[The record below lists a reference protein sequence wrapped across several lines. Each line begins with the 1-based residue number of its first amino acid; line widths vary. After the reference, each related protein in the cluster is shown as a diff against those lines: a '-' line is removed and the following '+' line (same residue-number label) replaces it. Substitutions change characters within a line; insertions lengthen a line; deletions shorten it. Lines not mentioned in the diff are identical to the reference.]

1 MASSS
6 STASTNPVFG
16 FTITEKL
23 TKQNFAIWSAQM
35 LAAIR
40 GASLEGHIDGKTAV
54 PVAEVDEKQG
64 EKVVKVANPEYQK
77 WFAADQQLLGY
88 IFSSLSREILG
99 QIADCRSALQAWR
112 AIGSM
117 FTSQTRALPQHPTC
131 SPNNGE
137 RYHVCFRVFWEDE
150 SPS

>member
-6 STASTNPVFG
+6 PTASTNPVFG
-16 FTITEKL
+16 FIITEKL
-23 TKQNFAIWSAQM
+23 AKQNFAIWSAQM
-35 LAAIR
+35 LAAVR

-54 PVAEVDEKQG
+54 PVAEIDEKQG

-99 QIADCRSALQAWR
+99 
-112 AIGSM
+112 
-117 FTSQTRALPQHPTC
+117 
-131 SPNNGE
+131 
-137 RYHVCFRVFWEDE
+137 
-150 SPS
+150 